1 MTHEAFATAMA
12 GFGPAPGRVAVAV
25 SGGPHSLAL
34 ALLTRQWARENGVAL
49 VALVAEHG
57 LRRES
62 AEEATGVATMLAG
75 QGITTRVISLGLAGG
90 ASMQARARAARLKAL
105 LAACREWRA
114 PWLLLGHHR
123 MDQAETLLLRASH
136 GQGRGQG
143 QSGLAG
149 MAASRPMAEALLL
162 RPLLGS
168 TPAALEAV
176 CAAAALAPVRDPS
189 NRNPAF
195 ARIRARL
202 GLNDPGGEGPAVAA
216 LSTAA
221 TAFAT
226 RRARLEAA
234 LLQRLGAAVMLLP
247 CGAARIDAAAL
258 GRDAVAVALLGRL
271 LRALG
276 GAEHAPAEADIAR
289 LLAAGQGTL
298 GGAWWRED
306 GWLLRE
312 PALLSPAI
320 AADAGAVWDGRFHLA
335 ETWPGC
341 MLGALG
347 PGHPQAPPQHPSW
360 PAALRAGLP
369 ALWRDGNL
377 LAAPHLGWGS
387 PVPSLSF
394 RPQGGPIGTVFA
406 GFAHLGHSPSANPTY
421 VM

>member
-1 MTHEAFATAMA
+1 MTPEAFATAMA

-34 ALLTRQWARENGVAL
+34 ALLTGHWAAEHGVAL
-49 VALVAEHG
+49 TALVAEHG

-62 AEEATGVATMLAG
+62 AEEAAGVAAMLAG
-75 QGITTRVISLGLAGG
+75 QGITTRVIPLGLRGG
-90 ASMQARARAARLKAL
+90 ASIQARARAARLQAL
-105 LAACREWRA
+105 LSECHALGA

-123 MDQAETLLLRASH
+123 MDQAETLLLRA
-136 GQGRGQG
+136 GRGQG

-149 MAASRPMAEALLL
+149 MAESRPMAEALLL
-162 RPLLGS
+162 RPLLGI

-176 CAAAALAPVRDPS
+176 CAAAGLAPVRDPS

-195 ARIRARL
+195 ARISVRL
-202 GLNDPGGEGPAVAA
+202 SLDDPGGEGPAVAA
-216 LSTAA
+216 LSIAA
-221 TAFAT
+221 AAFAA
-226 RRARLEAA
+226 RRARLEEAV
-234 LLQRLGAAVMLLP
+234 LQRLGAAIMLLP
-247 CGAARIDAAAL
+247 CGAARIDAAAM
-258 GRDAVAVALLGRL
+258 GHDAVAVALLARL

-276 GAEHAPAEADIAR
+276 GAEHAPAEADIRR

-312 PALLSPAI
+312 PALLSPPI
-320 AADAGAVWDGRFHLA
+320 AAEAGALWDGRFHLA
-335 ETWPGC
+335 EAWPGC

-347 PGHPQAPPQHPSW
+347 PGHPQAQPQHLAW

-369 ALWRDGNL
+369 ALWRNGKL
-377 LAAPHLGWGS
+377 LAAPHIGWGS
-387 PVPSLSF
+387 TLPSLSF
-394 RPQGGPIGTVFA
+394 RPQGGPIGAVFA

>member
-1 MTHEAFATAMA
+1 MTPKTFATAMA
-12 GFGPAPGRVAVAV
+12 SFGPAPGRVAVAV

-34 ALLTRQWARENGVAL
+34 ALLARQWAAGRGVAL
-49 VALVAEHG
+49 TALVAEHG
-57 LRRES
+57 LRHES
-62 AEEATGVATMLAG
+62 AEEAAGVAAMLAG
-75 QGITTRVISLGLAGG
+75 QGIITRVIPLGLAGG
-90 ASMQARARAARLKAL
+90 ASMQARARAARLQAL
-105 LAACREWRA
+105 LSSCRDLRT

-123 MDQAETLLLRASH
+123 MDQAETLLLRA
-136 GQGRGQG
+136 GRGQG

-162 RPLLGS
+162 RPLLGT
-168 TPAALEAV
+168 TPAALEAI
-176 CAAAALAPVRDPS
+176 CAAAGLAPVRDPS

-202 GLNDPGGEGPAVAA
+202 SLDDPSGEGAQVAA

-221 TAFAT
+221 TAFAA

-234 LLQRLGAAVMLLP
+234 LLHRLGTAIMLLP
-247 CGAARIDAAAL
+247 CGAARIDPAAL
-258 GRDAVAVALLGRL
+258 GHDAVAVGLLARL

-276 GAEHAPAEADIAR
+276 GAEHAPAEPDIRR

-298 GGAWWRED
+298 GGAWWRAD
-306 GWLLRE
+306 GWMLRE
-312 PALLSPAI
+312 PALLAPPI
-320 AADAGAVWDGRFHLA
+320 AAEAGVLWDGRFHLA
-335 ETWPGC
+335 EAWPGC

-347 PGHPQAPPQHPSW
+347 PGQPQAQPRASAW

-377 LAAPHLGWGS
+377 LAAPHIGWGK
-387 PVPSLSF
+387 PLPMLSF
-394 RPQGGPIGTVFA
+394 RPRGGPIGTVFA
-406 GFAHLGHSPSANPTY
+406 GFAHLGHSPGANPTY

>member
-1 MTHEAFATAMA
+1 MTPKTFATAMA

-34 ALLTRQWARENGVAL
+34 ALLTRQWAQENGVAL
-49 VALVAEHG
+49 TALVAEHG

-62 AEEATGVATMLAG
+62 AEEATGVAAMLAG
-75 QGITTRVISLGLAGG
+75 QGITIRVIPLGLAGG
-90 ASMQARARAARLKAL
+90 ASLQARARAARLQAL
-105 LAACREWRA
+105 LAACRELRA

-123 MDQAETLLLRASH
+123 MDQAETLLLRA
-136 GQGRGQG
+136 GRGQG
-143 QSGLAG
+143 QLGLAG

-162 RPLLGS
+162 RPLLGT
-168 TPAALEAV
+168 TPAALEAI
-176 CAAAALAPVRDPS
+176 CAAAGLAPVRDPS

-202 GLNDPGGEGPAVAA
+202 HLNDPGGEGPEVAA
-216 LSTAA
+216 LSTAT
-221 TAFAT
+221 TAFAA

-234 LLQRLGAAVMLLP
+234 ILQRLGAAIMLLP
-247 CGAARIDAAAL
+247 CGAARIDTAAL
-258 GRDAVAVALLGRL
+258 GRDAVAVALLARL
-271 LRALG
+271 LRAVG
-276 GAEHAPAEADIAR
+276 GAEHSPAEPDIRR

-298 GGAWWRED
+298 GGAWWRAD

-312 PALLSPAI
+312 PALLAPPI
-320 AADAGAVWDGRFHLA
+320 AAEAGARWDGRFHLA
-335 ETWPGC
+335 DAWPGC

-347 PGHPQAPPQHPSW
+347 PGHAQTQNAAW

-369 ALWRDGNL
+369 ALWRDGKL
-377 LAAPHLGWGS
+377 LAAPHIGWGK
-387 PVPSLSF
+387 PLPRLSF